1 MTEPKFSS
9 MSIDDLWHLRE
20 QISQV
25 LADKIKSEKR
35 TLESRLAKLNEGIA
49 NGKTTRSGLVAVKR
63 RTRARRKYPKVVPK
77 FQNPKLPTET
87 WSGRGKQPRW
97 LAAQIKA
104 GRKIDDFRIAAA
116 RRQGS

>member
-1 MTEPKFSS
+1 MTQPKLSS

-20 QISQV
+20 QISRV

-35 TLESRLAKLNEGIA
+35 TLEGRLATLNESIA
-49 NGKTTRSGLVAVKR
+49 NGKPTNSRLVPVKR

-77 FQNPKLPTET
+77 FQNPKQPAET

-104 GRKIDDFRIAAA
+104 GRKIDDFRIAVA
-116 RRQGS
+116 RRQGA